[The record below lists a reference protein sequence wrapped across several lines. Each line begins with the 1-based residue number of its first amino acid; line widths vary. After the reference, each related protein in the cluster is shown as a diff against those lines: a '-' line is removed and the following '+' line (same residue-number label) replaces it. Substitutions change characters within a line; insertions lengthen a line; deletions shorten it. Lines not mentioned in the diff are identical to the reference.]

1 MRLRK
6 LINNKIMA
14 ALAVIFTAFAS
25 TSAFAQAAAAIEN
38 PVDMWEVHKSFLCI
52 VILVGMFVYCHSR

>member
-25 TSAFAQAAAAIEN
+25 TSAFAQAAAAVEK
-38 PVDMWEVHKSFLCI
+38 PVDMGEVHKSFLFYEKAFFSSGKRI
-52 VILVGMFVYCHSR
+52 